1 MSAETGRSLSA
12 GEIAA
17 LTGGQLVGAADVRV
31 SRLAPL
37 DRAEPGDLS
46 FLATARYLP
55 YFQHSKAAVVLT
67 KPEFADAPGPATR
80 IVVPNP
86 HGALLALMPVLYP
99 EPPWSAGVHATA
111 VVGAGTQWDDPV
123 EIGAYVVL
131 GRDVRLGRNVRI
143 GASCVVGDGVEIGDD
158 TQLFPHVVCYPGTT
172 VGRRVLLH
180 AGVRLGSDG
189 FGYVRGEHGEPH
201 RKIPHV
207 GRCIV
212 EDDVEIG
219 ANSTVDRGS
228 VDDTV
233 IGTGTKIDN
242 LVQVGHNVRLGA
254 RCLVMA
260 GAGIG
265 GSTVIGDDVILAG
278 QAGVID
284 HMVIGKGARVGAK
297 AGVFG
302 EVDAGSV
309 VSGVPARA
317 HREAMRAQAAM
328 YRLARIV
335 DQLEALV
342 PAPPA
347 DAPNP

>member
-1 MSAETGRSLSA
+1 MSGAPGRSLSA

-17 LTGGQLVGAADVRV
+17 LTGGRLVGAAETLV

-46 FLATARYLP
+46 FLATARYLQ
-55 YFQHSKAAVVLT
+55 YFQHTKAAVVLT
-67 KPEFADAPGPATR
+67 KPEFAEAPGPATR
-80 IVVPNP
+80 VVVPNP

-99 EPPWSAGVHATA
+99 EPPWAPGVHPTA
-111 VVGAGTQWDDPV
+111 VVGTGARWDDPV
-123 EIGAYVVL
+123 EIGPYVVL
-131 GRDVRLGRNVRI
+131 GQDVRLGRNVRI
-143 GASCVVGDGVEIGDD
+143 GAGCVVGDRVTIGDD
-158 TQLFPHVVCYPGTT
+158 SQLFPNVVCYPGTT

-189 FGYVRGEHGEPH
+189 FGYVRGDHGEH

-207 GRCIV
+207 GGCII

-233 IGTGTKIDN
+233 VGTGTKIDN

-254 RCLVMA
+254 RCLLMA

-284 HMVIGKGARVGAK
+284 HLVIGKGARVGAK
-297 AGVFG
+297 AGLFG
-302 EVDAGSV
+302 DIDAGSV
-309 VSGVPARA
+309 VSGVPARN
-317 HREAMRAQAAM
+317 HRDVMRATAAM

-342 PAPPA
+342 SPPPA
-347 DAPNP
+347 DGDQ